1 MTVAPNVLYIVWDD
15 AGIAMWNAF
24 GGLIETPHLNSLAR
38 RGLRF
43 SQWHTPAL
51 SSPTRCCLLTGREYH
66 EGSLGWSTAGPRGW
80 QEQSVVIPPD
90 SATLAEIMHGCGYR
104 TYCVGKWHLSPWP
117 AGTITNS
124 RGTWPLARGFDRYYG
139 FLGSQTSL
147 WCPDL
152 VYDNQHIDPPYPPE
166 DGYHL
171 NGDLADMAIEFIRDG
186 SRTTPGK
193 PWLCYLSFGPGS
205 IPQLA
210 PARWSDACRG
220 QFDLGY
226 DRYREVVLAN
236 MKQLGVVPEDT
247 GLAPG
252 GRRSA
257 RGPADGRLDRPWAA
271 LTEEQRLLSRQYAE
285 SAAAQ
290 CCYTD
295 HQIGR
300 LVGYLRES
308 GQLDDTIVVVCS
320 ANAKAPLAG
329 RPPEV
334 GGPLADAGHYPSG
347 WAWAFRTPYSMPRQS
362 ALGGSA
368 PSPLIISWAREMTDV
383 AGGVRDQYHH
393 AVDIVPT
400 ILDCAGLG
408 PPRPVR
414 RSPMHGVSMRYT
426 FTAPGAPSAR
436 CTQLYE
442 MPGAHAIYRD
452 GWKAVAGRRVTT
464 GGGHDVP
471 GAWEVYHVSA
481 DRAEIRDVAALY
493 PEKTAEL
500 AALWKTTAV
509 LASGGDPPRPP
520 RVSPPTSPSPS
531 MADLRPAVAADP
543 APPGR
548 RLVPGR
554 ASAGPGRLAA
564 VTARVPVPDA
574 ARRPAAPG
582 GRAARA
588 GG

>member
-15 AGIAMWNAF
+15 AGIGMWNAF
-24 GGLIETPHLNSLAR
+24 GGLIETPNLNSLAR

-66 EGSLGWSTAGPRGW
+66 QGSLGWSTAGPRGW

-90 SATLAEIMHGCGYR
+90 SATLAEIMHGHGYR
-104 TYCVGKWHLSPWP
+104 TYCVGKWHLSPGH
-117 AGTITNS
+117 AGTITSS

-186 SRTTPGK
+186 SRTAPGK
-193 PWLCYLSFGPGS
+193 PWLCYLSFGPSS
-205 IPQLA
+205 IPQRA
-210 PARWSDACRG
+210 PAGWSDACRG
-220 QFDLGY
+220 RFDLGY

-236 MKQLGVVPEDT
+236 MKRLGVVPEHT

-257 RGPADGRLDRPWAA
+257 RGPADGRLVRPWPA

-285 SAAAQ
+285 SSAAQ

-320 ANAKAPLAG
+320 ANAKTPMASQG
-329 RPPEV
+329 WPPEAS
-334 GGPLADAGHYPSG
+334 GPLAEAGGYPSG
-347 WAWAFRTPYSMPRQS
+347 WAWAFRTPYNMPRQS

-368 PSPLIISWAREMTDV
+368 PSPLIISWAREMTGV
-383 AGGVRDQYHH
+383 ADGVRDQYHH

-400 ILDCAGLG
+400 ILDCAGLS
-408 PPRPVR
+408 PPRPVT

-426 FTAPGAPSAR
+426 FTAPGAPSTR
-436 CTQLYE
+436 RTQLYE

-464 GGGHDVP
+464 GGGHEVA
-471 GAWEVYHVSA
+471 GAWQVYHVSA
-481 DRAEIRDVAALY
+481 DRAETRDVAAQY
-493 PEKTAEL
+493 PDHAAEL
-500 AALWKTTAV
+500 ATLWKTTAGRDSAG
-509 LASGGDPPRPP
+509 LGGRPPRP
-520 RVSPPTSPSPS
+520 RASPPPTHLPVPLHSPFT
-531 MADLRPAVAADP
+531 ADLRPAVAADP
-543 APPGR
+543 APPVSG
-548 RLVPGR
+548 
-554 ASAGPGRLAA
+554 
-564 VTARVPVPDA
+564 
-574 ARRPAAPG
+574 
-582 GRAARA
+582 
-588 GG
+588 

>member
-1 MTVAPNVLYIVWDD
+1 MRAAPNVLYIVWDD

-90 SATLAEIMHGCGYR
+90 SATLAEIMHGHGYR
-104 TYCVGKWHLSPWP
+104 TYCVGKWHLSPWH
-117 AGTITNS
+117 AGTITSS

-171 NGDLADMAIEFIRDG
+171 NRDLADMAIEFIRDG
-186 SRTTPGK
+186 SRAAPGK

-205 IPQLA
+205 IPQPA

-220 QFDLGY
+220 RFDMGY
-226 DRYREVVLAN
+226 DHYRETVLAN

-252 GRRSA
+252 GRSCA
-257 RGPADGRLDRPWAA
+257 RGPAADGRLDRPWAA

-300 LVGYLRES
+300 LVGYLR
-308 GQLDDTIVVVCS
+308 
-320 ANAKAPLAG
+320 
-329 RPPEV
+329 
-334 GGPLADAGHYPSG
+334 
-347 WAWAFRTPYSMPRQS
+347 
-362 ALGGSA
+362 
-368 PSPLIISWAREMTDV
+368 
-383 AGGVRDQYHH
+383 
-393 AVDIVPT
+393 
-400 ILDCAGLG
+400 
-408 PPRPVR
+408 
-414 RSPMHGVSMRYT
+414 
-426 FTAPGAPSAR
+426 
-436 CTQLYE
+436 
-442 MPGAHAIYRD
+442 
-452 GWKAVAGRRVTT
+452 
-464 GGGHDVP
+464 
-471 GAWEVYHVSA
+471 
-481 DRAEIRDVAALY
+481 
-493 PEKTAEL
+493 
-500 AALWKTTAV
+500 
-509 LASGGDPPRPP
+509 
-520 RVSPPTSPSPS
+520 
-531 MADLRPAVAADP
+531 
-543 APPGR
+543 
-548 RLVPGR
+548 
-554 ASAGPGRLAA
+554 
-564 VTARVPVPDA
+564 
-574 ARRPAAPG
+574 
-582 GRAARA
+582 
-588 GG
+588 

>member
-90 SATLAEIMHGCGYR
+90 SATLAEIMHGNGYR
-104 TYCVGKWHLSPWP
+104 TYCVGKWHLSPWH
-117 AGTITNS
+117 AGTITSS

-139 FLGSQTSL
+139 FLGSQTSS

-186 SRTTPGK
+186 SRTAPGK

-205 IPQLA
+205 IPQQA
-210 PARWSDACRG
+210 PAGWSDVCRG
-220 QFDLGY
+220 RFDMGY
-226 DRYREVVLAN
+226 DRYREVVLAS

-257 RGPADGRLDRPWAA
+257 RGPAPAHLPVPLHGRLARPWPA

-285 SAAAQ
+285 SSAAQ

-320 ANAKAPLAG
+320 ANARTPMASQGWPPEVSDPLAG
-329 RPPEV
+329 
-334 GGPLADAGHYPSG
+334 AGHYPSG
-347 WAWAFRTPYSMPRQS
+347 WAWAFRTPYNMPRQS

-436 CTQLYE
+436 RTQLYE

-464 GGGHDVP
+464 GGGHDVA

-481 DRAEIRDVAALY
+481 DRAETRDVAARY
-493 PEKTAEL
+493 PDQTAEL

-509 LASGGDPPRPP
+509 PASGGDPPRPP
-520 RVSPPTSPSPS
+520 RVSPPPTHLPVPLHSPSWPTSGRPS
-531 MADLRPAVAADP
+531 RLTRLRRGV
-543 APPGR
+543 G
-548 RLVPGR
+548 
-554 ASAGPGRLAA
+554 
-564 VTARVPVPDA
+564 
-574 ARRPAAPG
+574 
-582 GRAARA
+582 
-588 GG
+588 

>member
-15 AGIAMWNAF
+15 VGIATWNAF
-24 GGLIETPHLNSLAR
+24 GGLIETPNLNSLAR

-51 SSPTRCCLLTGREYH
+51 PSPTRCCLLTGREYH

-90 SATLAEIMHGCGYR
+90 SATLAEIMHGYGYR
-104 TYCVGKWHLSPWP
+104 TYCVGKWHLSPWH
-117 AGTITNS
+117 AGTITSS

-139 FLGSQTSL
+139 FLGSQTSS

-186 SRTTPGK
+186 SRTAPGK

-210 PARWSDACRG
+210 PTGWSDACRG
-220 QFDLGY
+220 RFDMGY
-226 DRYREVVLAN
+226 DRYREVVLAS
-236 MKQLGVVPEDT
+236 MKQLGVVPEHT

-257 RGPADGRLDRPWAA
+257 RGRAADGRLARPWPA

-285 SAAAQ
+285 SSAAQ

-320 ANAKAPLAG
+320 ANAKTPVASRG
-329 RPPEV
+329 WPPEV
-334 GGPLADAGHYPSG
+334 SDPWAGAGHYLSG
-347 WAWAFRTPYSMPRQS
+347 WAWAFRTPYNMPRQS

-383 AGGVRDQYHH
+383 AGGVRYQYHH

-426 FTAPGAPSAR
+426 FTAPGAPSTR
-436 CTQLYE
+436 RTQLYE

-464 GGGHDVP
+464 GGGHDVA
-471 GAWEVYHVSA
+471 GAWEVYHVRA
-481 DRAEIRDVAALY
+481 DRAETRDVAARY
-493 PEKTAEL
+493 PDQAAEL
-500 AALWKTTAV
+500 AALWKTTAGRD
-509 LASGGDPPRPP
+509 AR
-520 RVSPPTSPSPS
+520 
-531 MADLRPAVAADP
+531 RPADSRLRSAARR
-543 APPGR
+543 PGSG
-548 RLVPGR
+548 LAG
-554 ASAGPGRLAA
+554 GPGRLAA

-574 ARRPAAPG
+574 ARGPAASG
-582 GRAARA
+582 GRPGPA